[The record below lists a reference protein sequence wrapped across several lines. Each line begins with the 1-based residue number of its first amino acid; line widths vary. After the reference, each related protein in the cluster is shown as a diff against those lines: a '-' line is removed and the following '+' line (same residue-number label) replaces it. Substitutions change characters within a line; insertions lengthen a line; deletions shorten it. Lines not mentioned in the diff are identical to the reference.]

1 MIASAQGEPC
11 IGRTRAL
18 ASICIV
24 TDDETPQPEVL
35 PPPEPGVVAEDAATA
50 EAGSAPDEPM
60 VSEPLKLVRI
70 ASMTQAM
77 LVEVRGIE
85 LDDDAVARL
94 QSVHGRTVASLRE
107 IMSDDLRDELDSV
120 VLPLQEGASGAEVR
134 VAQAQLA
141 GWLEGLFHGIRASLW
156 GQQVAVQRSAMQN
169 LEALHTLDAKEAGE
183 DEDANSS
190 GLYL

>member
-1 MIASAQGEPC
+1 M
-11 IGRTRAL
+11 
-18 ASICIV
+18 ASILTV
-24 TDDETPQPEVL
+24 TDAEKPQPEIL
-35 PPPEPGVVAEDAATA
+35 PPPDPEHAAEDGEDAV
-50 EAGSAPDEPM
+50 DLNEPM

-77 LVEVRGIE
+77 LVEVRGID
-85 LDDDAVARL
+85 LDDHAVARL
-94 QSVHGRTVASLRE
+94 QSVHGRTVASLRD
-107 IMSDDLRDELDSV
+107 IMSDELRDELDSV
-120 VLPLQEGASGAEVR
+120 VLPLQEGASEAEVR

-169 LEALHTLDAKEAGE
+169 LEALHALDAKETDKEADKE
-183 DEDANSS
+183 ANSS

>member
-1 MIASAQGEPC
+1 MSE
-11 IGRTRAL
+11 
-18 ASICIV
+18 
-24 TDDETPQPEVL
+24 EPEVL
-35 PPPEPGVVAEDAATA
+35 PTPVPKDD
-50 EAGSAPDEPM
+50 SDEPM

-85 LDDDAVARL
+85 LDENAVARL
-94 QSVHGRTVASLRE
+94 QSVHARTVDSLRE
-107 IMSDDLRDELDSV
+107 IMSDDLREELDSV
-120 VLPLQEGASGAEVR
+120 VLPLQEGATEAEVR

-156 GQQVAVQRSAMQN
+156 GQQVAVQRAAMQN
-169 LEALHTLDAKEAGE
+169 MEALHALDAKEGPPT
-183 DEDANSS
+183 DEKSS

>member
-1 MIASAQGEPC
+1 MTDSEIPEPE
-11 IGRTRAL
+11 I
-18 ASICIV
+18 
-24 TDDETPQPEVL
+24 L
-35 PPPEPGVVAEDAATA
+35 PPPAPEVVGEDVV
-50 EAGSAPDEPM
+50 EPDEPM

-85 LDDDAVARL
+85 LDDHAVARL
-94 QSVHGRTVASLRE
+94 QNVHSRTLESLRE
-107 IMSDDLRDELDSV
+107 IMSDELRDELDMV
-120 VLPLQEGASGAEVR
+120 VLPLQEGASEAEVR

-156 GQQVAVQRSAMQN
+156 GQQVAVQRSALQN
-169 LEALHTLDAKEAGE
+169 LEALHTLDAKESDKDAG
-183 DEDANSS
+183 SS

>member
-1 MIASAQGEPC
+1 
-11 IGRTRAL
+11 
-18 ASICIV
+18 
-24 TDDETPQPEVL
+24 
-35 PPPEPGVVAEDAATA
+35 
-50 EAGSAPDEPM
+50 M

>member
-1 MIASAQGEPC
+1 M
-11 IGRTRAL
+11 
-18 ASICIV
+18 
-24 TDDETPQPEVL
+24 TDSEIPESEIL
-35 PPPEPGVVAEDAATA
+35 PPPAPEVVGEDVV
-50 EAGSAPDEPM
+50 EPDEPM

-85 LDDDAVARL
+85 LDDHAVARL
-94 QSVHGRTVASLRE
+94 QNVHSRTLESLRE
-107 IMSDDLRDELDSV
+107 IMSDELRDELDMV
-120 VLPLQEGASGAEVR
+120 VLPLQEGASEAEVR

-156 GQQVAVQRSAMQN
+156 GQQVAVQRSALQN
-169 LEALHTLDAKEAGE
+169 LEALHTLDAKESDKDAG
-183 DEDANSS
+183 SS

>member
-1 MIASAQGEPC
+1 
-11 IGRTRAL
+11 
-18 ASICIV
+18 V

-35 PPPEPGVVAEDAATA
+35 PPPEPEAVAGDATIA
-50 EAGSAPDEPM
+50 EADPDEPM

-85 LDDDAVARL
+85 LDEDAVARL

-107 IMSDDLRDELDSV
+107 IMSDELRDELDAV
-120 VLPLQEGASGAEVR
+120 VLPLQEGASEAEVR

-169 LEALHTLDAKEAGE
+169 LEALHTLDAKET
-183 DEDANSS
+183 DSDQDANSS

>member
-1 MIASAQGEPC
+1 MS
-11 IGRTRAL
+11 
-18 ASICIV
+18 
-24 TDDETPQPEVL
+24 DETAEPEVL
-35 PPPEPGVVAEDAATA
+35 HPSGAGTPDPDVVDD
-50 EAGSAPDEPM
+50 GDGPM

-85 LDDDAVARL
+85 LDEYAVARL
-94 QSVHGRTVASLRE
+94 QGVHAQTVASLRD
-107 IMSDDLRDELDSV
+107 IMSDELRDELDAV
-120 VLPLQEGASGAEVR
+120 VLPLQEGATEAEVR

-156 GQQVAVQRSAMQN
+156 GQQVAVQRAATQN
-169 LEALHTLDAKEAGE
+169 LEALHTLDAKEAAAGNE
-183 DEDANSS
+183 NSS

>member
-1 MIASAQGEPC
+1 MTTQ
-11 IGRTRAL
+11 
-18 ASICIV
+18 
-24 TDDETPQPEVL
+24 DENNDFQDR
-35 PPPEPGVVAEDAATA
+35 PPELPLQAQVVEEEVPTA
-50 EAGSAPDEPM
+50 EPEDSGSFITEP
-60 VSEPLKLVRI
+60 SKLIRI

-85 LDDDAVARL
+85 LDEDAVARL
-94 QSVHGRTVASLRE
+94 QSVHGRTVQSLRD
-107 IMSDDLRDELDSV
+107 IMSDELRDELDAV
-120 VLPLQEGASGAEVR
+120 VLPLQEGASEAEVR

-169 LEALHTLDAKEAGE
+169 LEALHTLDAKET
-183 DEDANSS
+183 DKDKDANSS

>member
-1 MIASAQGEPC
+1 M
-11 IGRTRAL
+11 
-18 ASICIV
+18 
-24 TDDETPQPEVL
+24 TDSEIPESEIL
-35 PPPEPGVVAEDAATA
+35 PPPAPEVVGEDVVV
-50 EAGSAPDEPM
+50 PDEPM

-85 LDDDAVARL
+85 LDDHAVARL
-94 QSVHGRTVASLRE
+94 QNVHSRTLESLRE
-107 IMSDDLRDELDSV
+107 IMSDELRDELDMV
-120 VLPLQEGASGAEVR
+120 VLPLQEGASEAEVR

-156 GQQVAVQRSAMQN
+156 GQQVAVQRSALQN
-169 LEALHTLDAKEAGE
+169 LEALHTLDAKES
-183 DEDANSS
+183 DKDASSS

>member
-1 MIASAQGEPC
+1 
-11 IGRTRAL
+11 
-18 ASICIV
+18 V
-24 TDDETPQPEVL
+24 TDDETPQPEIL
-35 PPPEPGVVAEDAATA
+35 PAPEPEAVADDAAIA
-50 EAGSAPDEPM
+50 EADPDEPM

-107 IMSDDLRDELDSV
+107 IMSDELRDELDAV
-120 VLPLQEGASGAEVR
+120 VLPLQEGASEAEVR

-169 LEALHTLDAKEAGE
+169 LEALHTLDAKES
-183 DEDANSS
+183 DKDKDANSS